1 MATTTSQTDAERE
14 AALSGRRYLIRFEED
29 TLRQRPLW
37 IRLIIEF
44 LGTFVLITVAAGSGV
59 INHYVGGG
67 PVSRTA
73 AVIAPGAAVMAMIYA
88 WGPLSGLHINPAV
101 TAAFAGRRVFPNQW
115 VVPYW
120 VAQFAGAICAAL
132 FLQGM
137 FGHVAAGG
145 NYPITTPGG
154 EWRSLV
160 METVLTAILVS
171 VILNTATGAR
181 SIGHN
186 AALAVGSTVALL
198 GLFASPI
205 SGASMNPARTLGPDI
220 IANDYTGWWVYI
232 LGPVIGAAIAVAI
245 INAVRGLPDK
255 QERVAAEGGGLPILG
270 GPKGPKR
277 REGPAPGDPR

>member
-1 MATTTSQTDAERE
+1 MATAAKDTDAEH
-14 AALSGRRYLIRFEED
+14 AASMQRRYLIRFDED

-44 LGTFVLITVAAGSGV
+44 LGTFVLVTVAAGSGV
-59 INHYVGGG
+59 INQYVGGG

-101 TAAFAGRRVFPNQW
+101 TTAFAARGVFPSRW

-120 VAQFAGAICAAL
+120 VAQFAGAIGAAL

-137 FGHVAAGG
+137 FTHVAAGS
-145 NYPITTPGG
+145 NYPIATQGG

-171 VILNTATGAR
+171 VILNTATGGR

-220 IANDYTGWWVYI
+220 VAHDYTGWWVYI
-232 LGPVIGAAIAVAI
+232 AGPVIGAAIAVAI
-245 INAVRGLPDK
+245 IGLVRGLPDK
-255 QERVAAEGGGLPILG
+255 QEREAAQGGDLPILG
-270 GPKGPKR
+270 SPKPPR
-277 REGPAPGDPR
+277 PREAP

>member
-1 MATTTSQTDAERE
+1 MAAVAGDADAEH
-14 AALSGRRYLIRFEED
+14 AIAVNRRYLIRFEED
-29 TLRQRPLW
+29 MLRQRPLW
-37 IRLIIEF
+37 IRVIIEF
-44 LGTFVLITVAAGSGV
+44 LGTFVLVTVAAGSGV

-67 PVSRTA
+67 PISRTA
-73 AVIAPGAAVMAMIYA
+73 AVIAPGAVVMAMIYA

-101 TAAFAGRRVFPNQW
+101 TAAFAGRGVFPAGW

-137 FGHVAAGG
+137 FGNVAAGG
-145 NYPITTPGG
+145 NYPITTAGG
-154 EWRSLV
+154 DWKSLV

-171 VILNTATGAR
+171 VILNTATGGR

-186 AALAVGSTVALL
+186 AAIAVGSTVALL

-220 IANDYTGWWVYI
+220 VANNYTAWWVYVA
-232 LGPVIGAAIAVAI
+232 GPVAGAAIAVMI
-245 INAVRGLPDK
+245 IGAVRGRPNK
-255 QERVAAEGGGLPILG
+255 EEIAAAEGGALPILG
-270 GPKGPKR
+270 SPSGNGR
-277 REGPAPGDPR
+277 

>member
-1 MATTTSQTDAERE
+1 MATATKDADAEH
-14 AALSGRRYLIRFEED
+14 AASMQRRYLIRFEED
-29 TLRQRPLW
+29 MLRQRPLW

-44 LGTFVLITVAAGSGV
+44 LGTFVLVTVAAGAGV

-101 TAAFAGRRVFPNQW
+101 TTAFAARGVFPSQW

-120 VAQFAGAICAAL
+120 VAQFAGAIGAAL

-137 FGHVAAGG
+137 FTHVAAGS
-145 NYPITTPGG
+145 NYPIATQGG
-154 EWRSLV
+154 DWRSLV
-160 METVLTAILVS
+160 MEIVLTAILVS
-171 VILNTATGAR
+171 VILNTATGGR

-186 AALAVGSTVALL
+186 AAIAVGSTVALL

-220 IANDYTGWWVYI
+220 VAHDYTGWWVYI
-232 LGPVIGAAIAVAI
+232 AGPVIGAAIAVAI
-245 INAVRGLPDK
+245 IGIVRGLPDK
-255 QERVAAEGGGLPILG
+255 QEREAAQGGALPILG
-270 GPKGPKR
+270 SPKPPR
-277 REGPAPGDPR
+277 PREAP